1 MFKLNNFNL
10 NFFSFSLLAQKKT
23 KQKKRLF
30 FKVFFSCTENQ
41 ISVAKIFPRFQDFL
55 TQNKSYTG
63 EKDFQKL
70 RFGTSVLR
78 MDKNSSDLQ
87 HERKIR
93 YIHIQKLIL
102 DTLHLKAQHLN

>member
-63 EKDFQKL
+63 EKDFQ
-70 RFGTSVLR
+70 
-78 MDKNSSDLQ
+78 SSAL
-87 HERKIR
+87 ERQYYEWIKIHQTFNMSAK
-93 YIHIQKLIL
+93 YDIFTFKKLIL
-102 DTLHLKAQHLN
+102 DTPHLKAQHSN